1 MKEKKFIGLDGLKYF
16 WTKIEA
22 KVIKIIEDEIA
33 QIVANAP
40 KDLDTLKEIAD
51 WISTHEDSA
60 SAMNTAILA
69 NKTAINGKADKSH
82 THTKSDITDFPTSL
96 KNPNALTINGKTYDG
111 SSAVNAGVQ
120 TVANGGTGVT
130 TQADINKAFIGNL
143 EVGNDDVTDSTEF
156 VSSYASDNGFSDTNA
171 INKPYKRKF
180 SKVWNYIKG
189 KADSIYAASSHTHT
203 KSQITD
209 FPTSLPAN
217 GGTADS
223 AKMLKPFFY
232 YNEPYVYDPT
242 NGVRYIV
249 FKITIPSYFNSILIQ
264 IYGDINYAFSR
275 KYILGLWHI
284 YDYGYNVSVTDL
296 GGTISNAL
304 RVWLGNDGNVYLQA
318 RCEWTSRISFSN
330 LEDITNITIE
340 EIGSSRFGYN
350 TDLGGNV
357 LFTPLT
363 DPIIDCGAI
372 RGASDLSSASKE
384 IQYLKADVFTGKFQ
398 GDRPVITGSY
408 SNGILNLYTN

>member
-1 MKEKKFIGLDGLKYF
+1 MKEKKFVGLDGLKYF

-33 QIVANAP
+33 QIIANAP
-40 KDLDTLKEIAD
+40 EDLDTLKEIAD

-60 SAMNTAILA
+60 SAMNTEILA
-69 NKTAINGKADKSH
+69 NKTAISGKADKSH
-82 THTKSDITDFPTSL
+82 THTKSQITDFPASL

-130 TQADINKAFIGNL
+130 SQADINKAFIYNL
-143 EVGNDDVTDSTEF
+143 NVGNDDVTDGTEF
-156 VSSYASDNGFSDTNA
+156 VSSWASDNGFADTNA

-189 KADSIYAASSHTHT
+189 KISSVLGLTATNYSGKAST
-203 KSQITD
+203 
-209 FPTSLPAN
+209 A
-217 GGTADS
+217 GTADS
-223 AKMLKPFFY
+223 AKKLKPFAY
-232 YNEPYVYDPT
+232 WEYPYVYDET
-242 NGVRYIV
+242 NGTRYFV
-249 FKITIPSYFNSILIQ
+249 FKIRMVTWFNSTLIQ
-264 IYGDINYAFSR
+264 IYSDINYALSR
-275 KYILGLWHI
+275 KYILGLWHR

-318 RCEWTSRISFSN
+318 SCIWASRISFSS
-330 LEDITNITIE
+330 LEDASDITVE
-340 EIGSSRFGYN
+340 KIGASRLGSN
-350 TDLGGNV
+350 TDSDGNV

-372 RGASDLSSASKE
+372 RGVSDLSSASKE
-384 IQYLKADVFTGKFQ
+384 IQYLKSGEFIGSTGTFTEK
-398 GDRPVITGSY
+398 ITSPNIT
-408 SNGILNLYTN
+408 SLEQRVAALESKA